1 MKRNVL
7 TARQVATRLGVKLE
21 TVYAYVSRG
30 VLGRSIGDD
39 GKTSRFDA
47 AEVERLARHGR
58 PRTEGARV
66 GTVDV
71 SLATSI
77 TEIHGDRLLFR
88 GQDAVELA
96 RTATFEEVA
105 ELLWSGSKV
114 RGPAWSLPKGLR
126 VARAA
131 ARPLPPTTSP
141 VERFAVVAA
150 ALACTQP
157 LRADLRPAAVVGHAS
172 ELIATFVELLRS

>member
-7 TARQVATRLGVKLE
+7 TARQVATRLSVKIE

-30 VLGRSIGDD
+30 ALGRTIADD

-58 PRTEGARV
+58 PRSEGARV

-77 TEIHGDRLLFR
+77 TEIHGDHLLFR
-88 GQDAVELA
+88 GQDAVALA
-96 RTATFEEVA
+96 RTATFEQVA
-105 ELLWSGSKV
+105 ELLWSGTKA
-114 RGPAWSLPKGLR
+114 GGEPWSTAPKSLR

-131 ARPLPPTTSP
+131 ARPLPP
-141 VERFAVVAA
+141 
-150 ALACTQP
+150 
-157 LRADLRPAAVVGHAS
+157 
-172 ELIATFVELLRS
+172 